1 MDYVYNDYELVY
13 LVKEESEEAVSLI
26 MDKYEPII
34 KSMASY
40 YIRNN
45 NDIKLEYDD
54 LLQEGRL
61 GLIQAIRSFDED
73 KNVIFYTF
81 ALLCIKRKMI
91 NHIKY
96 SKCVK
101 NYPLYSSYEFD
112 DTMLNPNNL
121 IYKIDD
127 ELDYRYLE
135 EKITIFKNNLSF
147 SDSLIFELK
156 LNSFSYN
163 EISILLDID
172 KKKVDNRLLYIRKK
186 LKIFL
191 LSK

>member
-45 NDIKLEYDD
+45 DAKLDYDD

-61 GLIQAIRSFDED
+61 GLLQAIRSFDED
-73 KNVIFYTF
+73 KNVLFYTF
-81 ALLCIKRKMI
+81 AILCIKGKML

-96 SKCVK
+96 SKCIK
-101 NYPLYSSYEFD
+101 NYPLYNSCEFD

-127 ELDYRYLE
+127 ELNFRYLE
-135 EKITIFKNNLSF
+135 EKMIDFKNNLNF
-147 SDSLIFELK
+147 SDALIFELK
-156 LNSFSYN
+156 LNAFSYN
-163 EISILLDID
+163 EISTLLDID

-191 LSK
+191 LNK